1 MILQQKANII
11 HYKQYLEPKKQ
22 NLMSFFLLFT
32 LSQPR
37 MEWTRAKDV
46 MLTKEVLYL
55 EPFQF
60 KERTS
65 QSVQAWQ
72 EVTNKLVTNY
82 PGDFG
87 RLTSR
92 GAKDHVGLLIRNQ
105 KKKDAAELRASGV
118 SPVHTEL
125 DDLLQEIIE
134 KMELH
139 ASKND
144 KENEI
149 KKREEAVAKDVRL
162 KAMEALSQTKKR
174 EEIEGNESK
183 PAKQRKRSNGSEMLA
198 YMRERADEE
207 LALRAKAEET
217 KQIQMDKEAKRQE
230 DLLKI
235 LAGQQNQQQEF
246 QQQQLQLHQEA
257 MKQQQQQFLQM
268 QQMMANQQQ
277 QNFQMLMAILQ
288 KKN

>member
-46 MLTKEVLYL
+46 MLAKEVLYL

-65 QSVQAWQ
+65 QSVQAWH

-144 KENEI
+144 KESEK

-235 LAGQQNQQQEF
+235 LAGQQ
-246 QQQQLQLHQEA
+246 QQLQLHQEA
-257 MKQQQQQFLQM
+257 MKQQQFLQM

>member
-1 MILQQKANII
+1 MRD
-11 HYKQYLEPKKQ
+11 
-22 NLMSFFLLFT
+22 FLLRELFH
-32 LSQPR
+32 
-37 MEWTRAKDV
+37 
-46 MLTKEVLYL
+46 
-55 EPFQF
+55 
-60 KERTS
+60 
-65 QSVQAWQ
+65 VQAWQ
-72 EVTNKLVTNY
+72 EITSKLISNY

-125 DDLLQEIIE
+125 DDLLEEIIE

-139 ASKND
+139 AAKND
-144 KENEI
+144 KENEK

-162 KAMEALSQTKKR
+162 KAMEALSQATKR
-174 EEIEGNESK
+174 EEMEGDESK

-198 YMRERADEE
+198 YMRERANEE
-207 LALRAKAEET
+207 MALRAKAEET

-230 DLLKI
+230 DLLKV

-246 QQQQLQLHQEA
+246 QQQLQLHQEA

-268 QQMMANQQQ
+268 
-277 QNFQMLMAILQ
+277 
-288 KKN
+288 